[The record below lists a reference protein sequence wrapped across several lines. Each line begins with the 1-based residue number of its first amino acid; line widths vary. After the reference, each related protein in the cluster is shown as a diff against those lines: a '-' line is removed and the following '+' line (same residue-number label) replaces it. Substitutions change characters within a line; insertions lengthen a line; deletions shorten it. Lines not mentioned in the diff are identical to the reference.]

1 MIIQLVKVQRGK
13 TVHNQA
19 CLGSFYFITVDVP
32 HFLAPFEML
41 VYKESLHRYFTLH
54 SLWRKFIV
62 TAVTLLHESV
72 FVAE

>member
-54 SLWRKFIV
+54 
-62 TAVTLLHESV
+62 LL
-72 FVAE
+72 